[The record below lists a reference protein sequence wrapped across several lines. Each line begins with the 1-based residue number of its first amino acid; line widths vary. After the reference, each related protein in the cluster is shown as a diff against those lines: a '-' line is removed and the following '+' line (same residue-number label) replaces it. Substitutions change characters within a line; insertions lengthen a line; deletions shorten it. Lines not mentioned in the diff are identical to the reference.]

1 MTPAVRLLPGKQKS
15 LARRHPWIFSGAIG
29 EATGEPDLGE
39 TVDVL
44 SSDGTW
50 LARGAFSPDSQIRVR
65 VWTWDE
71 AEAVDAGFLRR
82 RLAAAIARRSDLAQD
97 PGTNAYR
104 EVHGESDGLPGL
116 IVDRYGTTRVT
127 QFLSAGAEHWRPTLV
142 EALQELAPGS
152 GIYDRSDAPV
162 RALEGLPPRSQA
174 LVGEAPVAPVHI
186 REAGLEFAVDLV
198 GGQKTG
204 FYLDQRDSR
213 VRLRNET
220 QLGDVLNCFAYT
232 GGFTVAA
239 LAGGAASVLSIE
251 DSAEA
256 IGLGRT
262 NIELNG
268 YAPDRAEWL
277 QADVFAALRKLR
289 DRAAQFDTILLD
301 PPRFAGS
308 AAQVERAARGYKDIN
323 LLAFKLLRPGGT
335 LYTFSCSGAISA
347 SFFQTIVAEAA
358 LDAAL
363 DARIIAWLG
372 QPVDHPVTL
381 AFPEGRYLKGLICR
395 LD

>member
-1 MTPAVRLLPGKQKS
+1 MTPTVRLLPGKQKS

-29 EATGEPDLGE
+29 EVTGEPDPGE
-39 TVDVL
+39 TVEVL
-44 SSDGTW
+44 SSAGTW

-71 AEAVDAGFLRR
+71 AEAVDAGFLTR
-82 RLAAAIARRSDLAQD
+82 RLAAAIARRSELAQD
-97 PGTNAYR
+97 PSTNAYR

-127 QFLSAGAEHWRPTLV
+127 QFLSAGVEHWRTVLV
-142 EALQELAPGS
+142 EALQELAPGG

-162 RALEGLPPRSQA
+162 RTLEGLPPRCQA
-174 LVGEAPVAPVHI
+174 LVGEAPIAPVRI
-186 REAGLEFAVDLV
+186 LEAGLAFAVDLV

-204 FYLDQRDSR
+204 FYLDQRDNR
-213 VRLRNET
+213 VRLRNEPR
-220 QLGDVLNCFAYT
+220 LGEVLNCFAYT

-239 LAGGAASVLSIE
+239 LAGGAASVRSIE

-256 IGLGRT
+256 IGLGRK
-262 NIELNG
+262 NVELNG

-301 PPRFAGS
+301 PPRFASS
-308 AAQVERAARGYKDIN
+308 AAQLERAARGYKDIN

-347 SFFQTIVAEAA
+347 GFFQTIVAEAA
-358 LDAAL
+358 LDAEL
-363 DARIIAWLG
+363 DVRIVAWLG

>member
-1 MTPAVRLLPGKQKS
+1 MTPTVRLLPGRQKS
-15 LARRHPWIFSGAIG
+15 LARRHPWIFAGAIG
-29 EATGEPDLGE
+29 AVSGDPGLGE
-39 TVDVL
+39 TVEVV
-44 SSDGTW
+44 SSAGTW
-50 LARGAFSPDSQIRVR
+50 LARGAFSPASQIRVR

-71 AEAVDAGFLRR
+71 AEAVDADYFRR
-82 RLAAAIARRSDLAQD
+82 RLAAALARRAELAHN

-116 IVDRYGTTRVT
+116 IVDRYGTSRVT
-127 QFLSAGAEHWRPTLV
+127 QFLSAGAERWRPTLV
-142 EALQELAPGS
+142 EALEQLSPGG

-162 RALEGLPPRSQA
+162 RTLEGLPSRCQA
-174 LVGEAPVAPVHI
+174 LTGEAPGGPVRI
-186 REAGLEFAVDLV
+186 REEGLEFAVDLV

-204 FYLDQRDSR
+204 FYLDQRDNR
-213 VRLRNET
+213 ARLRAEPR
-220 QLGDVLNCFAYT
+220 LGEVLNCFAYT

-239 LAGGAASVLSIE
+239 LAGGATSVLSIE
-251 DSAEA
+251 ESAEA
-256 IGLGRT
+256 IGLGRR
-262 NIELNG
+262 NVDLNG
-268 YAPDRAEWL
+268 FAPDRAEWL

-289 DRAAQFDTILLD
+289 DRSEKFDTIVLD
-301 PPRFAGS
+301 PPRFASS

-323 LLAFKLLRPGGT
+323 LLAFKLLRPGGR
-335 LYTFSCSGAISA
+335 LCTFSCSGAISA

-358 LDAAL
+358 VDAGL
-363 DARIIAWLG
+363 DARIVAWLA